1 MELREEYLKSLEAQM
16 QDWRVKIRQLEV
28 MAHRAEPNTR
38 AGYYY
43 RIGELLSS
51 VQQLESRVS
60 RLKTSSKRSFKRL
73 QAGIETVRYDVDDA
87 VSYALKNI
95 Q

>member
-1 MELREEYLKSLEAQM
+1 MELREEYLRSLEAQV
-16 QDWRVKIRQLEV
+16 QDWRAKIRQLEIK
-28 MAHRAEPNTR
+28 AHQAEPNTR
-38 AGYYY
+38 AGYYF

-60 RLKTSSKRSFKRL
+60 RLKTSSTRSFKRL

-87 VSYALKNI
+87 VRYALKNI